1 MEKKSESGSSYAHA
15 SRFCTYGYGKE
26 VRDSVGLLPCQICP
40 RCPQLLST
48 TMAYK
53 QTGPSRPITLAGN
66 SQKEPKYSGSVG
78 FHLFAD
84 PVGRKL
90 IYAEAAW
97 LWNTAAQS
105 GGGARLQAKTV
116 VCVARRQRQVELTR
130 RLEEAAEQVERDLP
144 NRGCLLGA
152 GIFVST

>member
-1 MEKKSESGSSYAHA
+1 MRTLLHLWKRSQSRAPRMPTRHAFAPMAMEKKSETR
-15 SRFCTYGYGKE
+15 SRAP
-26 VRDSVGLLPCQICP
+26 SVPNMPLV
-40 RCPQLLST
+40 S

-90 IYAEAAW
+90 IYAEAAG

-130 RLEEAAEQVERDLP
+130 RLEEAAGRSSATCGTEVACWVLAY
-144 NRGCLLGA
+144 L
-152 GIFVST
+152 